1 MKTNQAGI
9 ELIKHF
15 EGLRLEAYLDTGG
28 VPTIG
33 YGHTRGVK
41 LGDRIT
47 EPEAEQY
54 LVEDL
59 SDAERAV
66 ERYVTSPLN
75 ANQFS
80 ALVSFTYNLGA
91 GQLSKS
97 TLLRL
102 LNDGDYQGASDQFK
116 RWVYDDGVMLD
127 GLVRRRETEKRL
139 FDTPTSWYDEVEKK

>member
-9 ELIKHF
+9 DLIKHF

-33 YGHTRGVK
+33 YGHTRGVRI
-41 LGDRIT
+41 GDTIT
-47 EPEAEQY
+47 EDQADRY
-54 LVEDL
+54 LVDDL

-66 ERYVTSPLN
+66 ERYVAVPLN
-75 ANQFS
+75 SNQFS

-91 GQLSKS
+91 GQLSES
-97 TLLRL
+97 TLLRM
-102 LNDGDYQGASDQFK
+102 LNDGYYQGASDQFK
-116 RWVYDDGVMLD
+116 RWVYDDGVRLD
-127 GLVRRRETEKRL
+127 GLVRRREAEQRL